1 MPPFR
6 KLLAAQFVSSL
17 ADNALLIVA
26 IALLN
31 ARGLPVW
38 WAPLLK
44 LCFTIAYVVLAPF
57 VGVWADRVSKAR
69 LMSCMSVLKLVGA
82 LLLLA
87 GAHPVAA
94 YALVGLAAAAYAPA
108 KYGLVT
114 EIVPEQSLVA
124 ANGALEVSVVLAALI
139 GTGLGGALVG
149 PWLDLGTA
157 LWIMVAL
164 YLMAVALNLLV
175 SDSGVRHVVPACGM
189 RALLLEFIDDNRRL
203 WADPAGALSLAVTTL
218 FWGLAATLQFAVLRW
233 SEDCLG
239 LALHEA
245 TGLQL
250 AVALGVIAGAALAGW
265 LVPLEKAQRVLGFGL
280 VFGLAMPLTAMLRD
294 PLPAGL
300 LLALAGLSGGLL
312 VVPLNALLQHRGAL
326 LLTAGR
332 SIAVQGFNENA
343 SMLAML
349 AGYALLLRLDVP
361 IDSLLAVLGI
371 AVAAAMALLML
382 RGRGLSRRQARREV
396 QTRRG

>member
-69 LMSCMSVLKLVGA
+69 LMACMSVLKLVGA

-87 GAHPVAA
+87 GANPVAA

-114 EIVPEQSLVA
+114 EIVPEESLVA

-149 PWLDLGTA
+149 PWLDLDA
-157 LWIMVAL
+157 VLWIMAAL
-164 YLMAVALNLLV
+164 YLLSVAMNLLV
-175 SDSGVRHVVPACGM
+175 SDSGVRHTVPVCGL
-189 RALLLEFIDDNRRL
+189 RALLREFADDNRRL

-239 LALHEA
+239 LPLHEA

-265 LVPLEKAQRVLGFGL
+265 LVPLEKAPRVLGFGL
-280 VFGLAMPLTAMLRD
+280 VFGIAMPLTAMLRE
-294 PLPAGL
+294 PVPACL
-300 LLALAGLSGGLL
+300 LLALAGLSAGLL
-312 VVPLNALLQHRGAL
+312 VVPLNALLQQRGAH

-343 SMLAML
+343 SMLVML
-349 AGYALLLRLDVP
+349 AVYALLLGLDVP
-361 IDSLLAVLGI
+361 VDTLLAVLGLI
-371 AVAAAMALLML
+371 VAAAMALLMR
-382 RGRGLSRRQARREV
+382 RGRGLRAQQA
-396 QTRRG
+396 